1 MRRQFKRWLKNTGA
15 SLALCLLLIATHSLA
30 ADEPGSAGG
39 STAKTVLERVG
50 SQDGVQQH
58 LANPLVSGA
67 SPLTTFDGS
76 ASSGAQLL
84 CPSSEKF
91 IDLFV
96 QPQASGDLSLVIVGQ
111 DIDLDGSVDYSYQV
125 PFLVSGVCA
134 NGVISCDGGSWLNCR
149 HYSWQ
154 VDSEM
159 RIYLEEVSL
168 TELGGCYCINNDC
181 GNNLVWS
188 NLAVVLKD
196 LGGGVAGAVQ
206 AKDPKYAVTD
216 VRIDGTSITYYGQ
229 DSAECSSITSSSGSS
244 KPERY
249 YDYPGAVSGDTEAE
263 VLDQSQDPESYYN
276 TLSTSLALEKTASEL
291 RQCSVRRAMALTELG
306 LYDIIAPNG
315 GTGAVRACGASC
327 IEVVLGIE
335 GDNYWCGS
343 CAVYER
349 YFNLFINHPDRIRT
363 ATLARAKWDDYM
375 QVWIGGQ
382 RVWSGP
388 NNNFP
393 PETAGACELSTSWN
407 RNPGLDLTNYF
418 KAEGNIQTKIR
429 VSVAGCGEGYAIVR
443 LYVDDLCLLE
453 ESIENT
459 CTRLETDSSC
469 RLREETVDGVYTYRN
484 FNPTGLTPLAS
495 CKTFSGEICMEE
507 SCEDWW
513 EKKRTYLCD
522 TGERY
527 DFTDTKQ
534 RMERVV
540 GDVSE
545 EGDTVYYRDL
555 RKEDGGWVSEEGEI
569 SLSSLP
575 ANEVC
580 EKACKTRLPK
590 EDTQAGQAGHRG
602 EIAETTRSWDF
613 YYKRCIDDT
622 CPLDPG
628 EEIVKDCQCTND
640 FAEATT
646 VLEALNAAGKD
657 IICSDGVRK

>member
-1 MRRQFKRWLKNTGA
+1 
-15 SLALCLLLIATHSLA
+15 
-30 ADEPGSAGG
+30 
-39 STAKTVLERVG
+39 V
-50 SQDGVQQH
+50 
-58 LANPLVSGA
+58 
-67 SPLTTFDGS
+67 
-76 ASSGAQLL
+76 
-84 CPSSEKF
+84 
-91 IDLFV
+91 
-96 QPQASGDLSLVIVGQ
+96 
-111 DIDLDGSVDYSYQV
+111 
-125 PFLVSGVCA
+125 
-134 NGVISCDGGSWLNCR
+134 
-149 HYSWQ
+149 
-154 VDSEM
+154 
-159 RIYLEEVSL
+159 
-168 TELGGCYCINNDC
+168 
-181 GNNLVWS
+181 
-188 NLAVVLKD
+188 
-196 LGGGVAGAVQ
+196 
-206 AKDPKYAVTD
+206 
-216 VRIDGTSITYYGQ
+216 
-229 DSAECSSITSSSGSS
+229 
-244 KPERY
+244 
-249 YDYPGAVSGDTEAE
+249 
-263 VLDQSQDPESYYN
+263 
-276 TLSTSLALEKTASEL
+276 ALEKTASDL
-291 RQCSVRRAMALTELG
+291 RECSVRRAMALTELG

-315 GTGAVRACGASC
+315 GTGAVRTCGPSC

-343 CAVYER
+343 CAIYER

-382 RVWSGP
+382 KVWSGP
-388 NNNFP
+388 NSNFP
-393 PETAGACELSTSWN
+393 PETAGACELSTSWDW
-407 RNPGLDLTNYF
+407 NPGLDITNYF

-453 ESIENT
+453 ESIEST
-459 CTRLETDSSC
+459 CTALETDPSC

-495 CKTFSGEICMEE
+495 CKNFSGEICMKE

-540 GDVSE
+540 GEVSE

-575 ANEVC
+575 DYSPC
-580 EKACKTRLPK
+580 QKACKTRLPR
-590 EDTQAGQAGHRG
+590 EDTQAGQTGHRG
-602 EIAETTRSWDF
+602 EIAETTQSWDF
-613 YYKRCIDDT
+613 YYKRCIDDA

-628 EEIVKDCQCTND
+628 EEIVKECQCTND